1 MIEID
6 GSYGEG
12 GGQIVRTAVALSG
25 VTGKPVRVFNIRANR
40 PKPGLAAQHTKAIET
55 VKLLTN
61 ADVRGLFVGST
72 DFSFTPGENAGG
84 NFEIDIGTAGSITLL
99 LQCAL
104 PVAVFSSRP
113 TELKITG
120 GTDVAWSPP
129 FDFFR
134 YIFLPMLA
142 EMGAEVSVEL
152 LRRGYYPRG
161 GGCIRVKVNPSGI
174 KGLVLQI
181 DDRREITG
189 VSHSSCLP
197 GVAQR
202 QTESARKFLKNAGYN
217 AKIDVEERNEV
228 STGSGITLW
237 SGCKSGSALGEKGKR
252 AEKVGEEAAAALL
265 GEMRSG
271 GAVGMHL
278 ADQIVPYMALAS
290 GNSGMTVRELTMH
303 AKTNIW
309 ATQKFLDRKFEVKE
323 EEGKIR
329 VTVI

>member
-25 VTGKPVRVFNIRANR
+25 VTRKPVRIFNIRANR

-61 ADVRGLFVGST
+61 ADVKGASAGAT
-72 DFSFTPGENAGG
+72 DFSFAPGENAGG

-104 PVAVFSSRP
+104 PVAIFSSRP

-120 GTDVAWSPP
+120 GTDVTWSPP

-134 YIFLPMLA
+134 HVFLPLLA
-142 EMGAEVSVEL
+142 EMGAEASVEL
-152 LRRGYYPRG
+152 LRRGYYPKG
-161 GGCIRVKVNPSGI
+161 GGCVRVKVNPSGI
-174 KGLVLQI
+174 KGLVLQSGNG
-181 DDRREITG
+181 REIAG
-189 VSHSSCLP
+189 ISNSSRLP

-202 QTESARKFLKNAGYN
+202 QAEAARKFLKSAGHD
-217 AKIDVEERNEV
+217 ARISIEERDEI

-237 SGCKSGSALGEKGKR
+237 SGCRSGSALGEKRKR
-252 AEKVGEEAAAALL
+252 AEEVGREAAAALL
-265 GEMRSG
+265 GEVRSG
-271 GAVGMHL
+271 CAVDVHL
-278 ADQIVPYMALAS
+278 ADQVIPYMAVAY
-290 GNSGMTVRELTMH
+290 GKSGMTVRELTAH

-309 ATQKFLDRKFEVKE
+309 VTQKFLDRKFEVKE
-323 EEGKIR
+323 EEGR
-329 VTVI
+329 VRVNVV